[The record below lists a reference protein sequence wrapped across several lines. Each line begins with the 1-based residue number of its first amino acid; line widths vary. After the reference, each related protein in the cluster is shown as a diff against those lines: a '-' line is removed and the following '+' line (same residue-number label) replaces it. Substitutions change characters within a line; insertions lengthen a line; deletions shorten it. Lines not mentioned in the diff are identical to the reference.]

1 MTANTTFTAG
11 QVLTATAAN
20 SWPRGLMATPVTSI
34 TSDTTITAEEV
45 MLTYVFT
52 AVSGRN
58 YLVTYSEPAVNGTV
72 STTMT
77 ARLRE
82 DSLTGTAI
90 NSTTA
95 NAISGFNQQII
106 CQDVF
111 TATASGS
118 KTLVAT
124 LASSAG
130 TATASRASTR
140 YAEMSVI
147 DIGSGY

>member
-1 MTANTTFTAG
+1 MTVNTTFTAG
-11 QVLTATAAN
+11 QVLTASEMN
-20 SWPRGLMATPVTSI
+20 NLGRGLMATPVTSG

-52 AVSGRN
+52 AVNGRN
-58 YLVTYSEPAVNGTV
+58 YLVTYSEPAVNGTA
-72 STTMT
+72 TATIT

-82 DSLTGTAI
+82 DSLVGTNI

-95 NAISGFNQQII
+95 VAIASFNQQII
-106 CQDVF
+106 CQAVF

-118 KTLVAT
+118 KTIVAT
-124 LASSAG
+124 LTASAG
-130 TATASRASTR
+130 TATASRAATR
-140 YAEMSVI
+140 YAEMYVT